1 MRRWAAWSFATTVVV
16 VVAVSGCTTSSPGV
30 ASTSAPPPGS
40 VATSHGS
47 APLPSVTYTR
57 GLPPNRTPNTAFEA
71 YAVWADRGRMDV
83 VTFGSSP
90 CPKAPTGETVA
101 PEIG

>member
-1 MRRWAAWSFATTVVV
+1 
-16 VVAVSGCTTSSPGV
+16 
-30 ASTSAPPPGS
+30 
-40 VATSHGS
+40 
-47 APLPSVTYTR
+47 VTYTR